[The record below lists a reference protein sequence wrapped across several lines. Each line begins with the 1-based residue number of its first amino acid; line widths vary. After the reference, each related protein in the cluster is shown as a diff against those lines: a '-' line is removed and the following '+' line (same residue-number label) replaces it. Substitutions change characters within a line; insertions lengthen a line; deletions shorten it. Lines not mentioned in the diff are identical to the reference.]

1 MFTSVVQKQLAT
13 FSKLIIAPV
22 VAMLALVACTP
33 VKPNL
38 EIHGGS
44 QLTIQLKPTKEH
56 PNISKSDLD
65 TVKKVVES
73 RMSALGVSPAAI
85 GTIGNDQIT
94 LELVGVK
101 DSQQAVRVLGSTAQ
115 LEFRPQKAGTEGDFS
130 AQMKMLREA
139 EANQFILNK
148 SQNRQSIATN
158 QLKIE
163 KQYTEIGRLFDKAV
177 ITGKQLKDAHPE
189 SLSPRKPWS
198 IGPEPS
204 FDQAWTIAIEFDAA
218 GGDAFAQLTKK
229 LAGTGRSIGVF
240 IDNVPISTP
249 TVDAQFA
256 TVGITGG
263 KAVISGN
270 FTAVTAQDLAI
281 QLRSGALP
289 VPIKIIENRKI
300 TPK

>member
-13 FSKLIIAPV
+13 FSRLIIAPV
-22 VAMLALVACTP
+22 IGMLALAACLP
-33 VKPNL
+33 GNR
-38 EIHGGS
+38 IGIQRGS

-56 PNISKSDLD
+56 PSISKSDLD

-73 RMSALGVSPAAI
+73 RISALGISPASI
-85 GTIGNDQIT
+85 GTIGSDQIT
-94 LELVGVK
+94 LELVGIK
-101 DSQQAVRVLGSTAQ
+101 DSQQAARVLGSTAQ
-115 LEFRPQKAGTEGDFS
+115 IEFCAQKAGTEGEFI
-130 AQMKMLREA
+130 AQMKMLNEA
-139 EANQFILNK
+139 TANQVRLKK
-148 SQNRQSIATN
+148 SRDRQSIAAN

-163 KQYTEIGRLFDKAV
+163 KQYTEIGKLFDKAV
-177 ITGKQLKDAHPE
+177 ITGKQLKSANPE
-189 SLSPRKPWS
+189 PLSPRKPWS
-198 IGPEPS
+198 IWQQPEPVVES
-204 FDQAWTIAIEFDAA
+204 WNIAIEFDAV

-249 TVDAQFA
+249 TVGAQFE

-270 FTAVTAQDLAI
+270 FTAIAAQDLAI

-289 VPIKIIENRKI
+289 VPIKIIENRI
-300 TPK
+300 IPPK